1 MSNGCLV
8 YKKKKKHASFFLFN
22 HKMLKY
28 DAMELFI
35 FHTYMGFYSQTRLRI
50 EPNVLRIWYQS
61 TFGCNL
67 QIRDSNNTPIF
78 IPHLKNIH

>member
-50 EPNVLRIWYQS
+50 ELVYLGYDIKVHLAAIFKS
-61 TFGCNL
+61 ETVITL
-67 QIRDSNNTPIF
+67 QYLYHT
-78 IPHLKNIH
+78 

>member
-1 MSNGCLV
+1 MRFSISKEKSCLMDV
-8 YKKKKKHASFFLFN
+8 KKKHASFFLFN

-50 EPNVLRIWYQS
+50 EPNVLRI
-61 TFGCNL
+61 
-67 QIRDSNNTPIF
+67 
-78 IPHLKNIH
+78 